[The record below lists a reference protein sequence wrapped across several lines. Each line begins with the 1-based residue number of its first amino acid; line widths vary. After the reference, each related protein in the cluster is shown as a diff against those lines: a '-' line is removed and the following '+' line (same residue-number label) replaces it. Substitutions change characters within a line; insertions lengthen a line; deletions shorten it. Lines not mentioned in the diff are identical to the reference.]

1 VFLTAALIDAV
12 AVALAGAWAAVLV
25 VFLVC
30 VLFCVVC
37 EQWDSTHVK
46 LPCSLHNH
54 LGAVFGKWY
63 VMTAARRSQ
72 PAAFCF
78 VGTLNCVYFVVW

>member
-46 LPCSLHNH
+46 LPCSPHNH

-63 VMTAARRSQ
+63 VMTAARSQ

>member
-1 VFLTAALIDAV
+1 MMLPLSLWLGLGLLCWLD
-12 AVALAGAWAAVLV
+12 
-25 VFLVC
+25 FLVC
-30 VLFCVVC
+30 VLFCVLC

-46 LPCSLHNH
+46 LPCSPHNH

-63 VMTAARRSQ
+63 VMTAARSQ

-78 VGTLNCVYFVVW
+78 VGTLNCVHFVVW